1 MRSSVPYLLLLP
13 PVLLLGIWV
22 ASLFG
27 YEPYPVRA
35 SAVFA
40 GMSFWILMFLIIYGG
55 LRGWRFV
62 RAFIVVFILLSFGAV
77 FYRQLVQELALY
89 RLGLELAG
97 AAVLST
103 LFYAV
108 FWPEKPQRSN
118 AQPSIESNGD

>member
-1 MRSSVPYLLLLP
+1 
-13 PVLLLGIWV
+13 
-22 ASLFG
+22 
-27 YEPYPVRA
+27 
-35 SAVFA
+35 
-40 GMSFWILMFLIIYGG
+40 MFLIIYGG

-118 AQPSIESNGD
+118 AQPSIESNGDQEAS